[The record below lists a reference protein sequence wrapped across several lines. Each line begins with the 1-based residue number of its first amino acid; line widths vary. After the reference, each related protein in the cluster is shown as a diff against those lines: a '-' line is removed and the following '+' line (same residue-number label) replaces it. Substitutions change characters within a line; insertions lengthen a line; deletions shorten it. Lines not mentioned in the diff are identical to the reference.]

1 MGRRNF
7 AVQRQP
13 VTEILVCGFIAL
25 ICVVFFVQA
34 WGLPP
39 GTFEPLGSGPVP
51 LVTAA
56 IIILCCLIIMAGRIR
71 TLSRGGALMPHIR
84 REFMSRSPYGP
95 LVTLGLTIV
104 YVVALDLAVASF
116 GLITFVFL
124 TVLIVALENFK
135 TRSLL
140 PALVVSAIVSFGV
153 EYLFTNV
160 FVVDLPA

>member
-1 MGRRNF
+1 
-7 AVQRQP
+7 
-13 VTEILVCGFIAL
+13 
-25 ICVVFFVQA
+25 
-34 WGLPP
+34 
-39 GTFEPLGSGPVP
+39 
-51 LVTAA
+51 
-56 IIILCCLIIMAGRIR
+56 
-71 TLSRGGALMPHIR
+71 MPHIR

-135 TRSLL
+135 TRLLL